1 MLDSV
6 DKKERLSLLTVIIDK
21 AANHI
26 CLIGGKSDEPTM
38 VKLPFDRQDPT
49 LRDGKWSI
57 DADMFKYYYHHCL
70 KNKLEIEFEVDKQTN
85 GDTYL
90 IGYTHNQ
97 GVRRWQCDSCCQ
109 EHLDYFTTIDTILYQ
124 SISANA
130 LKSLLDVAE
139 SHSPLEFFKI
149 DKTNNEMKVQR
160 DSDVSIFSLPSNLEA
175 EIDLVTNQEGLKI
188 LEHVCE
194 HNESGTIMINVDNEQ
209 LTVTDGQ
216 HCYSRSLASLTEFEN
231 KSKVN
236 YETEVKCVVDISSLK
251 TEIETYTRVNQI
263 KSNNISLLYII
274 NNEAYI
280 SGFGFSS
287 AGFNS
292 LSALHISAKKNIL
305 YNINL
310 KQLKDIPIKDITGMK
325 SMVLR
330 ILKAPDGSRKLG
342 FYNEHDRKRPY
353 NSIPITLD
361 TSSQNLNA
369 MEKLRLVQLKKKKD
383 QEKSYQQQDLIG
395 FDEV

>member
-70 KNKLEIEFEVDKQTN
+70 KNKLEIEFEVDQQTN

-97 GVRRWQCDSCCQ
+97 GVRRWQCGSCCQ

-130 LKSLLDVAE
+130 LRSLLDVAE

-160 DSDVSIFSLPSNLEA
+160 DNDVSIFSLPSNLEA

-287 AGFNS
+287 DGFNS
-292 LSALHISAKKNIL
+292 LSALHISAKKSIL

-342 FYNEHDRKRPY
+342 FYNEHDSKRPY

-395 FDEV
+395 FDEI

>member
-70 KNKLEIEFEVDKQTN
+70 KNKLEIEFEVDQQTN

-97 GVRRWQCDSCCQ
+97 GVRRWQCGSCCQ

-130 LKSLLDVAE
+130 LRSLLDVAE

-160 DSDVSIFSLPSNLEA
+160 DNDVSIFSLPSNLEA

-287 AGFNS
+287 DGFNS
-292 LSALHISAKKNIL
+292 LSALHISAKKSIL

-342 FYNEHDRKRPY
+342 FYNEHDSKRPY

-369 MEKLRLVQLKKKKD
+369 MEELRLVRIKKKKD